1 MIPKYRI
8 GKDINIKWEILVNGQ
23 IQDLSAADLTIILRD
38 PNGKSATVSAFGV
51 RNNIISFVLRGTSFH
66 ALGTYMLTLWMNKG
80 KKGQTM
86 LDKRDA
92 FALVRYTDQEE
103 DSDDNIIITDSSLNL
118 TGNLSYIISDTSGGI
133 PDDYVTDGELE
144 EILQDFI
151 NEEDLVDIL
160 DDFVMY
166 NDISTFATTNDI
178 SVFTT
183 KNDIS
188 NFIESDNLPEN
199 IVEKQDISTFIT
211 KNDVSNF
218 VTNNDVSNFV
228 TKSDISTYSNTFV
241 VTLTKWNNVYEADKS
256 VAEINAA
263 FDQGMQV
270 IAKWHFP
277 SQWDTEYYMT
287 CRRTGGGA
295 YIIYM
300 STAYDITLGNDQELI
315 GKGIKFLL
323 QTNSGIK
330 EYVCKFED
338 YAKISD
344 ISTFITRQDVSNCI
358 TEIKTINGQS
368 LVGTGNI
375 VISSDTPIQPLVAGD
390 HIDITNNTISV
401 TGMPTKTS
409 DLTNDS
415 GFLSAVPAEYI
426 TRNQL
431 NSSLSDFYNKTY
443 IDSKFDLYV
452 TKTALN
458 SSLSNYYTKS
468 EMNTSL
474 GNFYNKTWLNNKF
487 NSYYTKTEINEVL
500 GDIQNLLESI

>member
-1 MIPKYRI
+1 MKKIRI
-8 GKDINIKWEILVNGQ
+8 GKDISINWKLLVNNSVQ
-23 IQDLSAADLTIILRD
+23 NLEDSSLSIKLRD
-38 PNGKSATVSAFGV
+38 PVGKIADISIFDVSLNEVNF
-51 RNNIISFVLRGTSFH
+51 ILRGTSLH
-66 ALGTYMLTLWMNKG
+66 SLGTYCLTAWLNEG
-80 KKGQTM
+80 LKGQTCV
-86 LDKRDA
+86 DERNA
-92 FALVRYTDQEE
+92 FQLVRYTDQEE
-103 DSDDNIIITDSSLNL
+103 DSIDDNLVTDSSINL
-118 TGNLSYIISDTSGGI
+118 TGELSYVVKDYQPIVG
-133 PDDYVTDGELE
+133 DYVTEDEL
-144 EILQDFI
+144 
-151 NEEDLVDIL
+151 
-160 DDFVMY
+160 
-166 NDISTFATTNDI
+166 ATTLNDYVK
-178 SVFTT
+178 SEDV
-183 KNDIS
+183 S
-188 NFIESDNLPEN
+188 NF
-199 IVEKQDISTFIT
+199 VEIDDI
-211 KNDVSNF
+211 SNF

-241 VTLTKWNNVYEADKS
+241 VTLTKWNNVYEADKT

-458 SSLSNYYTKS
+458 SSLPNYYTKS

-474 GNFYNKTWLNNKF
+474 GNFYTKTWLNNKF

>member
-1 MIPKYRI
+1 MKKIRI
-8 GKDINIKWEILVNGQ
+8 GKDISIKWKLLVNNSVQ
-23 IQDLSAADLTIILRD
+23 NLEDSSLSIKLRD
-38 PNGKSATVSAFGV
+38 PVGKIADISIFDVSLNEV
-51 RNNIISFVLRGTSFH
+51 NFVLRGTSLH
-66 ALGTYMLTLWMNKG
+66 SLGTYCLTAWLNEG
-80 KKGQTM
+80 EKGQTCV
-86 LDKRDA
+86 DERNA
-92 FALVRYTDQEE
+92 FQLVRYTDQEE
-103 DSDDNIIITDSSLNL
+103 DSIDDNLVTDSSINL
-118 TGNLSYIISDTSGGI
+118 TGELSYVVKDYQPIVG
-133 PDDYVTDGELE
+133 DYVTEDELSTT
-144 EILQDFI
+144 LNDYVKS
-151 NEEDLVDIL
+151 EDV
-160 DDFVMY
+160 
-166 NDISTFATTNDI
+166 
-178 SVFTT
+178 
-183 KNDIS
+183 S
-188 NFIESDNLPEN
+188 NF
-199 IVEKQDISTFIT
+199 VEIDDI
-211 KNDVSNF
+211 SNF

-241 VTLTKWNNVYEADKS
+241 VTLTKWNNVYEADKT

-263 FDQGMQV
+263 FDAGMQV
-270 IAKWHFP
+270 VAKWHNYP
-277 SQWDTEYYMT
+277 QWDTEFYMT

-323 QTNSGIK
+323 QTNSGGIK

-344 ISTFITRQDVSNCI
+344 LSTFITRQDVSNCI

-368 LVGTGNI
+368 LIGTGNI

-390 HIDITNNTISV
+390 NIDITNNIISV
-401 TGMPTKTS
+401 TGMHTKTS

-431 NSSLSDFYNKTY
+431 NSSLSNF
-443 IDSKFDLYV
+443 
-452 TKTALN
+452 
-458 SSLSNYYTKS
+458 YTKS

-474 GNFYNKTWLNNKF
+474 GNFYTKTWLNNKF
-487 NSYYTKTEINEVL
+487 NSYYTKTEIDEVL